1 MTAPVRRS
9 ELVCPGHSMKMMAK
23 AAASNADEVIFDL
36 EDACP
41 PTKKVEARGLVAEAL
56 KGLDFTG
63 HKVRAYRINAVGTP
77 WWKDDLTIAAHAQ
90 VVVVP
95 KVRSADEVRAV
106 VDLLPDGVGLE
117 VLIETAAG
125 LLKAY
130 EIACV
135 AGVESL
141 IFGVADFAADVGAR
155 DFRDEDFQYAR
166 AQILVAAR
174 AAGVHAIDS
183 VTVQYQD
190 AEAVKRDASRSARM
204 GYDGKWAIHPSQ
216 LEPIHTAFNPTAEEI
231 FQARKIVDAYAE
243 AGEGAIELDGE
254 MVDQATVAVAR
265 RRLEVARRAGLI
277 EEVGVSRP

>member
-1 MTAPVRRS
+1 MTVPVRRS

-23 AAASNADEVIFDL
+23 AAASIADEVIFDL

-41 PTKKVEARGLVAEAL
+41 PAKKVEARGLVAQAL
-56 KGLDFTG
+56 QTLEFTG
-63 HKVRAYRINAVGTP
+63 GKVRAYRINAVGTP
-77 WWKDDLTIAAHAQ
+77 WWREDLAIAAHAA

-106 VDLLPDGVGLE
+106 LDILPDGVELE

-125 LLKAY
+125 LLKAS
-130 EIACV
+130 EIAQV
-135 AGVESL
+135 PGVSSL

-155 DFRDEDFQYAR
+155 GFKEQDFGYAR

-190 AEAVKRDASRSARM
+190 LAAVVRDAERSARM
-204 GYDGKWAIHPSQ
+204 GFDGKWAIHPSQ
-216 LEPIHTAFNPTAEEI
+216 LPAIHAAFTPTAEEI
-231 FQARKIVDAYAE
+231 AAAQKIVDAYDR
-243 AGEGAIELDGE
+243 AGRGAIELDGE
-254 MVDQATVAVAR
+254 MVDEATVAVALK
-265 RRLEVARRAGLI
+265 RLEIAKRAGL
-277 EEVGVSRP
+277 